1 MAATDETSSAL
12 SEPLSA
18 EATVFTVSLE
28 AVVFEFSLEGD
39 AEPRIGY
46 ARPNQIRVGNRLIPS
61 TVRKVE
67 TLARY
72 IDIGDELRVKVVRV
86 AKEEDKK
93 VVTYTEEGEDGQ
105 AAEVEIQPDWVAVEC
120 EKKERLGS
128 PTAPPSTPSTPVS
141 AVVAKKRVS
150 SSGSGGTPGKKQAKT
165 VVSGEKGKPKTKS
178 VAKKAAVVEETD
190 VVEEDVNEAEEEEK
204 KDEEAKEKNEIE
216 ENEEEVEN
224 EENDEVDEDEDLV
237 EIVEEKED
245 EEKKRRKK

>member
-128 PTAPPSTPSTPVS
+128 PTAPPSTPSTP

-150 SSGSGGTPGKKQAKT
+150 SSGGGGTPGKKQAKT
-165 VVSGEKGKPKTKS
+165 VVSGEKGTPKTKS

-204 KDEEAKEKNEIE
+204 KDEEAKEKNESC
-216 ENEEEVEN
+216 
-224 EENDEVDEDEDLV
+224 
-237 EIVEEKED
+237 
-245 EEKKRRKK
+245 EKKARILSL